1 MTAPSLE
8 STIRRALFESYL
20 TAHLR
25 VLSLWQPHA
34 SLCVASDP
42 AHDGAPPK
50 VNETRSW
57 APNLPTP
64 FAVAIH
70 ATKTVTPEMRATFG
84 DPAIRAV
91 LKRCGFYPDDPRPL
105 LSGKMESAFA
115 PLPLGAIVG
124 LARVLVARP
133 MPDARPMHAD
143 DELLGFWRPGRYA
156 WRLGS
161 TVVLPSPI
169 PFSGRQE
176 PLYDLDVATRE
187 RINAQL
193 IALLREVA

>member
-1 MTAPSLE
+1 MTPTLAV
-8 STIRRALFESYL
+8 TMRRALLEQYL
-20 TAHLR
+20 DAHLR

-34 SLCVASDP
+34 SLCIAPDP
-42 AHDGAPPK
+42 AHDGEPAKPH
-50 VNETRSW
+50 ETRSW
-57 APNLPTP
+57 APGLPTP

-70 ATKTVTPEMRATFG
+70 ATKMVTPAMRESFAVPG
-84 DPAIRAV
+84 IRTI

-105 LSGKMESAFA
+105 LAGKMTSEFA

-143 DELLGFWRPGRYA
+143 DDILGYWRPGRYA

-176 PLYDLDVATRE
+176 PLYDLDVTTRE

-193 IALLREVA
+193 MALLKEVA